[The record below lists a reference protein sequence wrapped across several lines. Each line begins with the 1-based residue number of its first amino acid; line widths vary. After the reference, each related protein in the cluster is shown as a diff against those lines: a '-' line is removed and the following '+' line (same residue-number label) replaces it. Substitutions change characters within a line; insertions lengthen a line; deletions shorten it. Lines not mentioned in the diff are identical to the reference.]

1 LLGTR
6 SAGSGR
12 HESGPNGA
20 VALAP
25 RRASGIELDHTA
37 CYACTAWHTCLVF
50 LTDAGVR
57 LPLCESCLRQI
68 VPLALERRP

>member
-1 LLGTR
+1 LLSIR

-12 HESGPNGA
+12 HESARNGA
-20 VALAP
+20 VALA
-25 RRASGIELDHTA
+25 SGPAEGVELDHTA
-37 CYACTAWHTCLVF
+37 CYACTGWHTCLVF

-68 VPLALERRP
+68 VPRAIEAG